1 MHTQTLVVGAG
12 VVGLAVTQRL
22 ARGGREV
29 LCLEARERPAQVT
42 SARNSGVLHAALYYP
57 TGSLK
62 ARLCLAGNAALGRF
76 CAAHDVPLKRVGKLI
91 VATAPEEEVHLERL
105 LAQARANGVT
115 GVSQLDGAQ
124 VRRLEPH
131 VHATAGLLSEAT
143 GILDVHALCEALERA
158 GKDAGATLAL
168 QHRVLGGERVDGRW
182 RVRVAT
188 PDGATTTVDAD
199 EVVLA
204 GGLHADTLAAA
215 FGLDVDALGLR
226 QHWVKGR
233 YCRVQGGRPVSRL
246 VYPVPAPQLAGL
258 GVHLTLE
265 LDGGLKLGPD
275 VVAQPDRVEDYSVP
289 DEVVSAFHA
298 GAVRYLPWLKVEQLS
313 PDQAGLRPKL
323 SRVGEPFRDFAIAG
337 EAEHGQPG
345 LVALAGLESPGLTA
359 CLPLAEEVAAR
370 VGA

>member
-62 ARLCLAGNAALGRF
+62 ARLCLAGNSALGRF

-91 VATAPEEEVHLERL
+91 VATAPEEEAQLERL

-115 GVSQLDGAQ
+115 GVSRLDGAQ

-168 QHRVLGGERVDGRW
+168 KHRMLGGERVDGSW
-182 RVRVAT
+182 RVR
-188 PDGATTTVDAD
+188 GGQH
-199 EVVLA
+199 A
-204 GGLHADTLAAA
+204 GGVDLETTAAWIS
-215 FGLDVDALGLR
+215 V
-226 QHWVKGR
+226 
-233 YCRVQGGRPVSRL
+233 RP
-246 VYPVPAPQLAGL
+246 PPKA
-258 GVHLTLE
+258 
-265 LDGGLKLGPD
+265 
-275 VVAQPDRVEDYSVP
+275 
-289 DEVVSAFHA
+289 
-298 GAVRYLPWLKVEQLS
+298 LS
-313 PDQAGLRPKL
+313 PFGWCLSSASSSRWSARAASSRPRRPGWLRRAASSGIPRPSPCSASPRGRT
-323 SRVGEPFRDFAIAG
+323 SRPRGPSQRRG
-337 EAEHGQPG
+337 
-345 LVALAGLESPGLTA
+345 
-359 CLPLAEEVAAR
+359 
-370 VGA
+370 